1 MAENQAKCPALKDP
15 WEFECELPFDTYF
28 CPFSTLQIGLEAR
41 AKGLPECPYSGQG
54 PELSGEMMVSQ
65 PA

>member
-1 MAENQAKCPALKDP
+1 MAENQARCPALEDP
-15 WEFECELPFDTYF
+15 WEFECELPFKFF
-28 CPFSTLQIGLEAR
+28 CPYAAFPIGMEAR
-41 AKGLPECPYSGQG
+41 EKGLPECPYSGQG